1 MPRKNRFTREEILAS
16 ALDLTREKGIAA
28 VTARGL
34 GERLGTSSKPVFGQ
48 FENMEAVQRAVFTAA
63 EEEYNAFLREDMA
76 AGKYQNTA
84 NRLPSQKGG
93 EAMDPPCFTWNLR

>member
-48 FENMEAVQRAVFTAA
+48 F
-63 EEEYNAFLREDMA
+63 
-76 AGKYQNTA
+76 
-84 NRLPSQKGG
+84 
-93 EAMDPPCFTWNLR
+93 